1 MSRTFAA
8 LVARALAILVLGGA
22 LAGAF
27 AAPAGAATLDSFE
40 SDLHRVVN
48 EFRASKGLPTLQIS
62 DTLTF
67 SAKWMAQ
74 DMAVYSYFS
83 HTSLDGRSP
92 TQRMGDAGYPAS
104 ATWTGENL
112 AAGQTSA
119 RDVLNGWI
127 NSPGHHAVLVNA
139 SYRAIGIGR
148 AYNAGSQYRTYWAAN
163 FGGIV
168 DAATTASAFD
178 LGYHAAFDG
187 VKSADPVLA
196 PGQTATLVVALRN
209 TGYRGWYLGNPG
221 QQVNIGTADP
231 LDGPRADLALN
242 WMSLSRPAT
251 TTTPYV
257 GPGQDGWFQ
266 FTVKAPAAP
275 GTYRLAVR
283 GVIDGT
289 TWLEDTGVF
298 WTVTVR

>member
-1 MSRTFAA
+1 MFRTLRTLIAG
-8 LVARALAILVLGGA
+8 ALAILVLGGA
-22 LAGAF
+22 LGGAF
-27 AAPAGAATLDSFE
+27 ATRADAATLDSLE
-40 SDLHRVVN
+40 SDLQRVVN
-48 EFRASKGLPTLQIS
+48 ELRASKGLPTLAIS

-74 DMAVYSYFS
+74 DMAVYDYFS
-83 HTSLDGRSP
+83 HTSLDGRTP
-92 TQRMGDAGYPAS
+92 TQRMADAGYPAA

-119 RDVLNGWI
+119 LDVLNGWI
-127 NSPGHHAVLVNA
+127 NSPGHYAVLTNPR
-139 SYRAIGIGR
+139 YRAVGIGR
-148 AYNAGSQYRTYWAAN
+148 AYNAGARYRTYWAAN

-178 LGYHAAFDG
+178 IGYHAAFA
-187 VKSADPVLA
+187 VKTADPVLS

-221 QQVNIGTADP
+221 QQVNLGTADP

-251 TTTPYV
+251 TTTSYV

-266 FTVKAPAAP
+266 FTVKAPSMP

-289 TWLEDTGVF
+289 TWLEDTGVA

>member
-1 MSRTFAA
+1 MSRTIRSLITGTLAA
-8 LVARALAILVLGGA
+8 FVLAGT

-27 AAPAGAATLDSFE
+27 AAPVDTASLDAQE
-40 SDLHRVVN
+40 TELQRVIN
-48 EFRASKGLPTLQIS
+48 EFRASKGLPTVQIS

-74 DMAVYSYFS
+74 DLAVNNYFS
-83 HTSLDGRSP
+83 HTSLDGRTP
-92 TQRMGDAGYPAS
+92 PERMADAGYPAT

-112 AAGQTSA
+112 AAGFA
-119 RDVLNGWI
+119 APGDVLAGWI
-127 NSPGHHAVLVNA
+127 ASPGHYAVLVNPN
-139 SYRAIGIGR
+139 YRAIGIGR
-148 AYNAGSQYRTYWAAN
+148 AYSATSTYKSYWAAN
-163 FGGIV
+163 FGGVV
-168 DAATTASAFD
+168 DAATTASRSD
-178 LGYHAAFDG
+178 LGYHAAFAA
-187 VKSADPVLA
+187 KTPDPVLA

-231 LDGPRADLALN
+231 LDSPRADVALG
-242 WMSLSRPAT
+242 WLSATRPAT

-266 FTVKAPAAP
+266 FTIKAPATP

-289 TWLEDTGVF
+289 TWLEDTGVV
-298 WTVTVR
+298 WTITVR

>member
-1 MSRTFAA
+1 MSRTIRSLITGTLAA
-8 LVARALAILVLGGA
+8 LLLAGT

-27 AAPAGAATLDSFE
+27 AAPVDAASLDAQE
-40 SDLHRVVN
+40 TELQRVIN
-48 EFRASKGLPTLQIS
+48 EFRASKGLPTVQIS

-74 DMAVYSYFS
+74 DLAVNNYFS
-83 HTSLDGRSP
+83 HTSLDGRTP
-92 TQRMGDAGYPAS
+92 QERMAGAGYPAT

-112 AAGQTSA
+112 AAGFA
-119 RDVLNGWI
+119 APGDVLAGWI
-127 NSPGHHAVLVNA
+127 ASPGHYAVLVNPN
-139 SYRAIGIGR
+139 YRAIGIGR
-148 AYNAGSQYRTYWAAN
+148 AYSATSTYKSYWAAN
-163 FGGIV
+163 FGGVV
-168 DAATTASAFD
+168 DAATTASRSD
-178 LGYHAAFDG
+178 LGYHAAFAA
-187 VKSADPVLA
+187 KTPDPVLA
-196 PGQTATLVVALRN
+196 PGQTANLVVALRN

-231 LDGPRADLALN
+231 LDSPRADVALG
-242 WMSLSRPAT
+242 WLSATRPAT

-266 FTVKAPAAP
+266 FTIKAPATP

-289 TWLEDTGVF
+289 TWLEDTGVV
-298 WTVTVR
+298 WTITVR